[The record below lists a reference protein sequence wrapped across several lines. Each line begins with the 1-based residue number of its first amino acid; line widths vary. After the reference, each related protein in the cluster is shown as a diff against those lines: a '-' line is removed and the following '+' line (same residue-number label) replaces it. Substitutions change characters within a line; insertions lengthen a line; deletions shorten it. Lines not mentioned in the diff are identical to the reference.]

1 MKHLMGLAV
10 LFMMFDTWAQN
21 FPPSPV
27 YLLEPTYPNELM
39 RLGIV
44 GDVRVRVLVNPDGTV
59 VNPVILYSSHPE
71 FAGATLK
78 VIRAWRFSTWTLG
91 AGRPEQVEVIAPI
104 LFGGDSSAKNTKLL
118 SAINLETST
127 CRQLNTEIENHMRR
141 KVNLPLAQLRLFSK
155 TRQQLISGLV
165 AQGYSS
171 EDLAIA
177 LFDLSQATENIVRT
191 CQRTISRRFVEK
203 LPESVQALL
212 ARAMSVKAP
221 TESQPI

>member
-10 LFMMFDTWAQN
+10 LFMMFDSWAQN

-78 VIRAWRFSTWTLG
+78 AVRAWRLAG
-91 AGRPEQVEVIAPI
+91 PVARQGRPV
-104 LFGGDSSAKNTKLL
+104 
-118 SAINLETST
+118 
-127 CRQLNTEIENHMRR
+127 H
-141 KVNLPLAQLRLFSK
+141 
-155 TRQQLISGLV
+155 
-165 AQGYSS
+165 
-171 EDLAIA
+171 
-177 LFDLSQATENIVRT
+177 
-191 CQRTISRRFVEK
+191 
-203 LPESVQALL
+203 
-212 ARAMSVKAP
+212 
-221 TESQPI
+221 